1 MARCSLRIFVG
12 LVALVGAVAEVS
24 AAAPGRS
31 RDAEIRKELEKQITE
46 ILAEPKIAS
55 AKVGVYVERLD
66 DRQPLFNKDADVKL
80 IPASNVKLVTTAAA
94 LRHLM
99 PDYRYKTD
107 VFCTVDDQG
116 SVAGDL
122 LLKGYGDPSITP
134 ERLWYLATRI
144 YYSGVREI
152 RGGIVVDD
160 SYFEGPRMANGW
172 EQDRSSFAYMAPT
185 GAVSLG
191 FNALLVHVLPGAA
204 PGLPAR
210 VSIDPMSDYATLEAK
225 VETIEKGRT
234 DIDVDVKPE
243 KNKSIVTVSGRI
255 AKKDS
260 GRGYWRKIDNPPIF
274 FGEVLKTMLGQLGV
288 RVRGSVKTGLAPA
301 EQTPFVSLPS
311 PRLAEI
317 IDKVNKNS
325 NNFIAEMVALGLGA
339 ELYGAPANWDKAQ
352 KAITEFLVNDVGLA
366 RGSFDIRNASGLH
379 DVNRFTPRELVQV
392 YAYMF
397 NQRKIRPEYMA
408 SFAIAGAAGTLN
420 SRMRQTDAQYLV
432 RGKTGTLS
440 NASALSAYVT
450 TKSGDTVAFSILVN
464 DFKASIDE
472 IWSVQD
478 KLAILLSQTSFDDLP
493 PPPQASPAVSSN
505 TADDVARSREG
516 QRTP

>member
-1 MARCSLRIFVG
+1 MTRCALRILIA
-12 LVALVGAVAEVS
+12 LVAVVATGGDVS
-24 AAAPGRS
+24 AAPGRA
-31 RDAEIRKELEKQITE
+31 RDAEVRKQLEAQITE
-46 ILAEPKIAS
+46 ILAEPKLAS
-55 AKVGVYVERLD
+55 AKVAVYAERLD
-66 DRQPLFNKDADVKL
+66 DRVPLFNRDADVKL

-99 PDYRYKTD
+99 PDYRFKTD
-107 VFCTVDDQG
+107 VFCQVDDQG

-122 LLKGYGDPSITP
+122 VLKGYGDPYLIP

-152 RGGIVVDD
+152 RGSIVVDD

-191 FNALLVHVLPGAA
+191 FNALLVHVLPGQA
-204 PGLPAR
+204 PGQPAR
-210 VSIDPMSDYATLEAK
+210 VWIDPMSEYATLEAK

-274 FGEVLKTMLGQLGV
+274 TGEVLKTMLGQLGV
-288 RVRGSVKTGLAPA
+288 RVRGSVKSGLAPA

-325 NNFIAEMVALGLGA
+325 NNFMAEMIALGLGA
-339 ELYGAPANWDKAQ
+339 ELYGAPGNWDKAQ

-366 RGSFDIRNASGLH
+366 RGSFDIKNASGLH

-408 SFAIAGAAGTLN
+408 SFAIAGAAGTLT

-450 TKSGDTVAFSILVN
+450 TKSGETVAFSILVN

-478 KLAILLSQTSFDDLP
+478 KLAILFSQTSFDDS
-493 PPPQASPAVSSN
+493 PPQPSLPVSAMSQE
-505 TADDVARSREG
+505 DVVRRSEG
-516 QRTP
+516 QR